1 MNTKHLGWVGGT
13 FGSYE
18 MKSTTESNLKF
29 LVRSREFFQAFQA
42 LRAWE
47 LMDDMDVDPEV
58 PQRNQ

>member
-29 LVRSREFFQAFQA
+29 LVRSREFKAFQA

-47 LMDDMDVDPEV
+47 LMDDMDVDPEN
-58 PQRNQ
+58 QRNQ